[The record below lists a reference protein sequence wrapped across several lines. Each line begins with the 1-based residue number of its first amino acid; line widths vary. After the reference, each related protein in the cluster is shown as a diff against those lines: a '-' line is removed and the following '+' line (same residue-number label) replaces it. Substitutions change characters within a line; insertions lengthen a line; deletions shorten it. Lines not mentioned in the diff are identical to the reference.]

1 MISKI
6 IRTQFLLVRY
16 HHIAAIKPMGSKVY
30 ISQGFSYVC
39 FPITMVSYSPQTSAM
54 LLLPCPRIPFTI
66 LKLLQWK
73 HGTARRG
80 VPPHGLVINQRSCR
94 LGAPLCIIYLYPNH
108 IPIISHQYAII
119 IHYIIPLVC
128 NIQLIALIFSFWY
141 HDSPIF
147 FKLSH
152 CLVKSKLSPPAPAAQ
167 QPRAR
172 CPHAP
177 KLVGWMA
184 AAGCWIITPLGST
197 GDVESHGPT
206 FPTPTDDSESM

>member
-1 MISKI
+1 MIAKI
-6 IRTQFLLVRY
+6 IRIQFLLVRY
-16 HHIAAIKPMGSKVY
+16 HHISAIKPMGSKVY

-80 VPPHGLVINQRSCR
+80 VPLHGLVINQRSCR

-108 IPIISHQYAII
+108 IPSICHQY
-119 IHYIIPLVC
+119 PLYHPISMQYPINSI
-128 NIQLIALIFSFWY
+128 NIQFLIPWLS
-141 HDSPIF
+141 HF

-152 CLVKSKLSPPAPAAQ
+152 CLVKSKLSPPARAAQ